1 MYMQKGN
8 TFFPQGDGGFINY
21 SFNTDGSCT
30 HTDGKIL
37 FPALLDPMREIF
49 TLQRLPIS
57 RFENSET
64 FD

>member
-1 MYMQKGN
+1 
-8 TFFPQGDGGFINY
+8 
-21 SFNTDGSCT
+21 
-30 HTDGKIL
+30 
-37 FPALLDPMREIF
+37 LDPMREIF